1 VSSAT
6 ADPEQARAHER
17 AGFLVRQGFAG
28 AQLHALPADASF
40 RRYFRLEG
48 GPRAA
53 LLMDSP
59 PDRLDVRP
67 FVTVATHLRRLGLSA
82 PEPFAVD
89 AVRGLVLVEDFGD
102 ATFTRL
108 LGEGADEHALYE
120 LAIDT
125 LAALQCAPMATSV
138 AVPPYSRALLL
149 TEASLLVEWF
159 WPAHH
164 GRVADP
170 VLLDSWRAAWAAVF
184 DSLPPAPTTLV
195 LRDYHVDNLMRLD
208 GRAGIAACGLLDF
221 QDSLLGSPAYDL
233 VSLLE
238 DVRRDVPDALAAE
251 MRARHA
257 AAVAPTP
264 GFEAWYAALGAQ
276 RQAKIL
282 GLFVRLAVRD
292 GKHGYLRHLPR
303 SARLLARQLENPV
316 LAPVAQWFAAN
327 FPDWQRPLE
336 VDAAMLAG
344 LLVPPRS
351 AA

>member
-1 VSSAT
+1 MSNQLVNRE
-6 ADPEQARAHER
+6 PARAHER
-17 AGFLVRQGFAG
+17 ASFLAQQGFAG
-28 AQLHALPADASF
+28 ARVEALPADASF
-40 RRYFRLEG
+40 RRYFRLHA
-48 GPRAA
+48 GPRPA

-89 AVRGLVLVEDFGD
+89 TVRGLVLVEDFGD

-108 LGEGADEHALYE
+108 LAQGADERALYQ
-120 LAIDT
+120 LAVDT
-125 LAALQCAPMATSV
+125 LAALQRAPMAISV

-164 GRVADP
+164 RKLVDP
-170 VLLDSWRAAWAAVF
+170 VLLDSWRAAWDEVF
-184 DSLPPAPTTLV
+184 DALPPGPTTLV

-208 GRAGIAACGLLDF
+208 GRDGIAACGLLDF

-251 MRARHA
+251 MRARYGA
-257 AAVAPTP
+257 LVAPAA
-264 GFEAWYAALGAQ
+264 GFDAWYAALGAQ

-292 GKHGYLRHLPR
+292 GKHAYLRHLPR
-303 SARLLARQLENPV
+303 SARLLARQLDNPV
-316 LAPVAQWFAAN
+316 LAPVARWFAAN

-336 VDAAMLAG
+336 VDAAMLAA
-344 LLVPPRS
+344 LLVAPRP